1 MRCDLTDTHT
11 DRQTDRQTDMTTTV
25 TLAAHARRGLIR
37 LENRLEEMERSNPI
51 PSRWLPTDE
60 EYKKSEYAVL
70 LTKKEQILMQIWKS
84 GQSRLFLL
92 QLKRR
97 YAGMW
102 KL

>member
-1 MRCDLTDTHT
+1 MVSLSNYANLTVLP
-11 DRQTDRQTDMTTTV
+11 TTYCI
-25 TLAAHARRGLIR
+25 IR
-37 LENRLEEMERSNPI
+37 LENRLEEMERSHSI

-84 GQSRLFLL
+84 EQSRLFLL

>member
-1 MRCDLTDTHT
+1 MVSLYNYANLSVLP
-11 DRQTDRQTDMTTTV
+11 TTYYI
-25 TLAAHARRGLIR
+25 IR
-37 LENRLEEMERSNPI
+37 LENRLEEMERSHSI
-51 PSRWLPTDE
+51 PSCWLPTDE
-60 EYKKSEYAVL
+60 EYKSEYAVL
-70 LTKKEQILMQIWKS
+70 LTKKEQILRQIWKS